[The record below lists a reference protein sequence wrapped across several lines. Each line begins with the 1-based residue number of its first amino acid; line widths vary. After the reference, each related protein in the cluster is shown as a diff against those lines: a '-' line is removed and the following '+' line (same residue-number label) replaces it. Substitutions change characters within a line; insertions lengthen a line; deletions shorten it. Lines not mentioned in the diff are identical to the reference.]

1 MFDSHLYFFLG
12 SHSILRTHRV
22 HGASIEWCY
31 GSVLQW
37 YHGSGVPVPS
47 LRPLQLIRQ
56 RCYLCIR
63 RVTHLTTS
71 YYWCDMLH
79 DLGYTRS

>member
-1 MFDSHLYFFLG
+1 MVLRI
-12 SHSILRTHRV
+12 SI
-22 HGASIEWCY
+22 AM
-31 GSVLQW
+31 
-37 YHGSGVPVPS
+37 VPWFRGPRS
-47 LRPLQLIRQ
+47 FPAPLQLIRQ

-71 YYWCDMLH
+71 CYWCDMLH